1 MTHPIYR
8 RVLLAAAV
16 AGALVAG
23 TERVTACSC
32 VSSGPPCE
40 ATWKTD
46 GVFVGQVESLT
57 SVTEP
62 ENLGNTVVQH
72 EMWRVRMKVSEVFR
86 GTVGGEVDVYTST
99 SSASCGYDFSRTRT
113 YLVYAYWMAQTQRW
127 GAGICSRTRPV
138 SEGAED
144 LAYLRAA
151 VRRTGTLGVL
161 QGRAEH
167 HEPVDGEYGRMY
179 NRRPYA
185 GLRIDVEPI
194 GGSDARR
201 YQATTDVRGEYS
213 VQVPPGRYRLTPA
226 LPPSLY
232 VLAPAVVDLR
242 DPRGCASYEFAVRS
256 NGRIAG
262 RVLDSDSRPVPYLP
276 VQALPVSAA
285 RQPYYNSNDQTLTD
299 TNGDFEFTRLEPDRY
314 RLGLDLRREPRA
326 AESALWFVDESDK
339 TPFEVSLGREERVFT
354 RSFMLPASLILAM
367 VSGRVVDE
375 NGRPVGGGRVYLQ
388 TAPAFRTEAQSMTT
402 ATGEFHFNARAERRY
417 RVLVEVYG
425 NDRPFQRAESETFDA
440 APGRAALELRVK
452 PVK

>member
-1 MTHPIYR
+1 MTHAIRR
-8 RVLLAAAV
+8 RVLLAVAL

-23 TERVTACSC
+23 TERVQACSC

-57 SVTEP
+57 PVTEP
-62 ENLGNTVVQH
+62 EKLGSSVVQR

-86 GTVGGEVDVYTST
+86 GTVGGEVDVFTST
-99 SSASCGYDFSRTRT
+99 SGASCGYDFSRTRT
-113 YLVYAYWMAQTQRW
+113 YLVYAYWMVQTQRW

-138 SEGAED
+138 SEAAED

-151 VRRTGTLGVL
+151 VRSPGTLGVL
-161 QGRAEH
+161 QGKAEH
-167 HEPVDGEYGRMY
+167 MELVDTEYGRMG
-179 NRRPYA
+179 RGRPYP
-185 GLRIDVEPI
+185 GLRIDIELV
-194 GGSDARR
+194 GGLETRR
-201 YQATTDVRGEYS
+201 YQATTSASGEYS
-213 VQVPPGRYRLTPA
+213 VQVPVGRYRLTPA

-232 VLAPAVVDLR
+232 VYAPAVVDLR
-242 DPRGCASYEFAVRS
+242 DPRGCASFEFAVRS

-262 RVLDSDSRPVPYLP
+262 RVVDSDSRPVPYLP
-276 VQALPVSAA
+276 VQALPASAA

-299 TNGDFEFTRLEPDRY
+299 ANGDFEFTRLEPDRY

-326 AESALWFVDESDK
+326 VESALWFVDEPDK
-339 TPFEVSLGREERVFT
+339 VPFEVSLGREERVFT
-354 RSFMLPASLILAM
+354 RSFTLPASLSLAM

-375 NGRPVGGGRVYLQ
+375 NGRPVAGGRVYLQ

-402 ATGEFHFNARAERRY
+402 PTGEFRFNARAERQY
-417 RVLVEVYG
+417 RVLVESYG
-425 NDRPFQRAESETFDA
+425 DERPFRRAQSEVFEA
-440 APGRAALELRVK
+440 KSGREALELRLK